1 MKNYAVKI
9 ISIIT
14 AAMLLF
20 CSCAPVDDVADYH
33 DELRQSDGVWYAPG
47 VEGDESYPDLAGDGD
62 YSLPETPDTPS
73 KTSQESALQTAA
85 SGGASYPSA
94 ASGGA
99 GVSNKQNGTAAKPSS
114 ASTAASKTTTETTAT
129 TTTATTAA
137 TTAYTPTY
145 FSSNTKAVWISQWN
159 LQSVFSNNKTK
170 SSFETAVKAMFKK
183 AKDYGFNTVIVQLR
197 PYGDAFY
204 PSNYYPWSYFVTGTV
219 DKAPSFDPT
228 EVMVSAAHAYGL
240 SFHGWLNPLRLG
252 TTDKMNATSSKWQT
266 KKWYTNNKGDYVVQV
281 GNYWYLNPAYVQTRQ
296 LIINGAVEI
305 MQKYKVDALHI
316 DDYFYPTTAASFDA
330 AAYKSL
336 GGGKTLK
343 AWRTDNINRL
353 VKGIYSAIKAKNSKI
368 KFGISPAGNIDN
380 CIYDL
385 YADITAWGKASGYMD
400 YCMPQI
406 YYGYY
411 HSSLDYLKCLN
422 RWKTT
427 VTNSSIQLIPGLAA
441 YKIGYATDGGSKEWS
456 TDNTILQRQVQDA
469 KSVLGARYGGF
480 AIFDYD
486 SIFSTAAL
494 NSAQRSNLAKVIK

>member
-1 MKNYAVKI
+1 M

-14 AAMLLF
+14 AALLLF
-20 CSCAPVDDVADYH
+20 CSCAPVGDVVDYH
-33 DELRQSDGVWYAPG
+33 DELIKSGGVWYAPG
-47 VEGDESYPDLAGDGD
+47 EDSGDADLDVADG
-62 YSLPETPDTPS
+62 SELLSQEPETPYDA
-73 KTSQESALQTAA
+73 SQESAVQTAA
-85 SGGASYPSA
+85 SASAPYSSAKNSA
-94 ASGGA
+94 AATS
-99 GVSNKQNGTAAKPSS
+99 SKKQSSSSKTAA
-114 ASTAASKTTTETTAT
+114 TSKTTTTTTSKAAT
-129 TTTATTAA
+129 TTTTT
-137 TTAYTPTY
+137 TTTTSSYTPTY

-159 LQSVFSNNKTK
+159 LQSVFSGNKTK
-170 SSFETAVKAMFKK
+170 SSFETAVKNIFKK

-219 DKAPSFDPT
+219 DNAPSFDPT
-228 EVMVSAAHAYGL
+228 DVMVSAAHTYGL
-240 SFHGWLNPLRLG
+240 SFHAWLNPLRLG

-266 KKWYTNNKGDYVVQV
+266 KKWYTNNKGDYVVQS
-281 GNYWYLNPAYVQTRQ
+281 GSYWYLNPAYEQTRQ
-296 LIINGAVEI
+296 LVINGAVEI

-330 AAYKSL
+330 TAYKSL

-343 AWRTDNINRL
+343 AWRTDNINKL

-380 CIYDL
+380 CVYDM
-385 YADITAWGKASGYMD
+385 YADVITWGKSSGYMD

-406 YYGYY
+406 YYGYK
-411 HSSLDYLKCLN
+411 HNSLDYLKCLN

-441 YKIGYATDGGSKEWS
+441 YKIGYTSDGGSNEWS

-469 KSVLGARYGGF
+469 KSVLGSRYGGF

-494 NSAQRSNLAKVIK
+494 NTAQRNNLAKVIK